1 HDRLELEVR
10 AALGGVPGFG
20 IDTAGHV
27 DHPEPERRGGGSLRL
42 RRQGRHHGI
51 EERQR
56 DGGADTAL
64 QKGAA
69 GQVLLRDDHGSST
82 VAVAVARA
90 TVVEVPAGSSLVR
103 IWNGALSMMPCTID
117 ER

>member
-1 HDRLELEVR
+1 RVPRLGIH
-10 AALGGVPGFG
+10 AAR
-20 IDTAGHV
+20 HV
-27 DHPEPERRGGGSLRL
+27 DDPEPERRAGGRLRL

-56 DGGADTAL
+56 DGGAETAL

-69 GQVLLRDDHGSST
+69 GQVLLRDDHGCST
-82 VAVAVARA
+82 EAVAVARA
-90 TVVEVPAGSSLVR
+90 TVVEFPAGSSFVR

-117 ER
+117 ERR